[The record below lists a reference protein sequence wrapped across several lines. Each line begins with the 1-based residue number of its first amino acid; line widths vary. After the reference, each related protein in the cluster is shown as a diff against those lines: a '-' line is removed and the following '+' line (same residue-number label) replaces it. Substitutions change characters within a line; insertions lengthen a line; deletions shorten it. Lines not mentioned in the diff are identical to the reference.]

1 MDRLGLQIY
10 KEYVYLKYKHTCMT
24 TKLTLTIE
32 QQVIKS
38 AKKYAQKRG
47 RSLSDLVENYLRTLS
62 AGEDPKAEISP
73 RVKRLMGSIVLP
85 ENFDYKKSLSDE
97 IIKKYGR

>member
-1 MDRLGLQIY
+1 MI
-10 KEYVYLKYKHTCMT
+10 

-38 AKKYAQKRG
+38 AKKYAQRKG
-47 RSLSDLVENYLRTLS
+47 RSLSDLVENYLRSLS
-62 AGEDPKAEISP
+62 GGEDLKGEISP

-85 ENFDYKKSLSDE
+85 ENFDYKKALGEE
-97 IIKKYGR
+97 IIKKYKR